1 MCKKSCSQSKFFLE
15 DGREVKFGDDIKLSH
30 KEETPLGVAISTLTL
45 TVTKENI
52 DKLIEY
58 GFISVKDVKKEKKDE
73 IPMKIDFY
81 IRRLAKRLDLE
92 AEIMT
97 WLLSSIRSGMPVIA
111 FQMLLKEISLYM
123 ESMEEVP
130 ISKRDVIYFISVE
143 DGEVYKKYTPLVKN
157 FSTFSAF
164 SSKENA
170 EKAKDIL
177 HPYINIL
184 YGKQK
189 SCKCDSK

>member
-1 MCKKSCSQSKFFLE
+1 MCKKSCSQSKFFLK
-15 DGREVKFGDDIKLSH
+15 DGREIKFGDAIKLSH
-30 KEETPLGVAISTLTL
+30 KEETPLGLAISTITL

-58 GFISVKDVKKEKKDE
+58 GYITSKEVKEKKDE
-73 IPMKIDFY
+73 IPMKLDFY
-81 IRRLAKRLDLE
+81 VRRLAKRLDLE
-92 AEIMT
+92 IEIMT
-97 WLLSSIRSGMPVIA
+97 WLLSAIRSSMPAIA

-123 ESMEEVP
+123 ESLEEIPV
-130 ISKRDVIYFISVE
+130 SKRDVIYFISVE
-143 DGEVYKKYTPLVKN
+143 DGEIYTKYTPLVKN
-157 FSTFSAF
+157 FSTFSSF

-189 SCKCDSK
+189 SCKCNPK